1 AGCGGSASA
10 VCLAPAAWAQRRS
23 DVLACAPRGAKQRGG
38 AVRGAG
44 VADRALG
51 DGRDAALHR
60 DGRAAVY
67 RTLPPHRVG
76 RPEGDASSAPSPLR
90 GEARRGCQLRSLPTA
105 WGGQEGIP
113 APLPPTAWGGQEGM

>member
-1 AGCGGSASA
+1 
-10 VCLAPAAWAQRRS
+10 S
-23 DVLACAPRGAKQRGG
+23 DVLACAPWGAQQRGG

-44 VADRALG
+44 VADRPLG

-76 RPEGDASSAPSPLR
+76 RQEGDASSAPSPPR
-90 GEARRGCQLRSLPTA
+90 GEARRGYQLRSLPTA
-105 WGGQEGIP
+105 WGGQEGLL
-113 APLPPTAWGGQEGM
+113 APRPSPSRGEARREYQLRS